1 MDIRVYL
8 YNDYDPYAV
17 KILKLLEKCDL
28 KFTFNTYSRDNMDYN
43 EYKPIDVKVDQK
55 HKGHSTD
62 ILKTLEGEAMDEA
75 AALEA
80 KARAEEALA
89 DKTGKID
96 YARAQAELAEAVM
109 QLRTLDRFRKR
120 GS

>member
-1 MDIRVYL
+1 MRAKDI
-8 YNDYDPYAV
+8 
-17 KILKLLEKCDL
+17 
-28 KFTFNTYSRDNMDYN
+28 
-43 EYKPIDVKVDQK
+43 
-55 HKGHSTD
+55 
-62 ILKTLEGEAMDEA
+62 DEA